1 MRKQLKSVLA
11 VGFIL
16 LSLSSFGQSTPKYAN
31 AYLNIGVGARA
42 LGMASSATALSGD
55 VNSTYWNPASL
66 VELENSIQVGYMH
79 TNYFGGI
86 GNYDFGAVAFKQ
98 KNGAAFGF
106 SFVRLG
112 IDGVPNTIDLFRN
125 GQIDYDRI
133 TTFSVVDNAFI
144 FSYAQK
150 SLREGLSIGGNAKI
164 LHRKAGSFTNAW
176 GFGVDAA
183 IKYQLRDDFALAL
196 VARDVTSTFTAWKY
210 DFTESEKAVF
220 AQTGNEIPQNSLEI
234 ALPRFIFGANKS
246 FQFGEDYSLATELDL
261 EITSDGKRNTLLRSN
276 IFSVDP
282 RFGFEFG
289 YMKKVYLRGG
299 VGNFQQVQDVNAG
312 TSTWTLQPN
321 VGAGVSLSKL
331 DLNFAMTDIGDV
343 SDAIY
348 SYIFSVK
355 FKIDPKKGEG

>member
-1 MRKQLKSVLA
+1 MIRNLLLICCL
-11 VGFIL
+11 GFS
-16 LSLSSFGQSTPKYAN
+16 SLIANAQSTPKYAN
-31 AYLNIGVGARA
+31 AYLNIGVGGRA
-42 LGMASSATALSGD
+42 LAMASSATALDGD
-55 VNSTYWNPASL
+55 VNSAYWNPASL
-66 VELENSIQVGYMH
+66 VEMPNNVEVGYMH

-86 GNYDFGAVAFKQ
+86 GNYDYGAVAFKQ
-98 KNGAAFGF
+98 KNGGVFAL

-150 SLREGLSIGGNAKI
+150 SLRDGLSIGGSAKI

-183 IKYQLRDDFALAL
+183 IKYKPRADVAFAL

-210 DFTESEKAVF
+210 DFTDSEKAVF
-220 AQTGNEIPQNSLEI
+220 TQTGNEIPQNSLEI
-234 ALPRFIFGANKS
+234 ALPRFILGANK
-246 FQFGEDYSLATELDL
+246 QFSISEEYSLTTELDL
-261 EITSDGKRNTLLRSN
+261 ELTTDGKRNTLLRSN
-276 IFSVDP
+276 LISVDP
-282 RFGFEFG
+282 KFGLELG
-289 YMKKVYLRGG
+289 YLNKVYLRAGI
-299 VGNFQQVQDVNAG
+299 GNFQEIQDINAG
-312 TSTWTLQPN
+312 SSSWTLQPN
-321 VGAGVSLSKL
+321 IGAGVNLAKIDL
-331 DLNFAMTDIGDV
+331 DFAMTDIGDL

-355 FKIDPKKGEG
+355 FKINSKSAE